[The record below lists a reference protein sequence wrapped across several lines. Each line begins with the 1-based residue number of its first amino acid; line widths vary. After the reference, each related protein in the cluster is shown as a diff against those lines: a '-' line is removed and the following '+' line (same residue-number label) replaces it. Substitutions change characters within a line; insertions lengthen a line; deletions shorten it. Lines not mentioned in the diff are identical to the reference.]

1 MKLPLGCCLHPLVFK
16 LLFIE
21 DYVFEL
27 SLGEAEEKPMTFKE
41 RIEFAKNSV
50 KDILRKISV
59 YIIVVIGIGS
69 LIHEYVPE
77 EALKSIM
84 NSAGFLS
91 VSLAVIIGVLLYSN
105 SAGIL
110 PVIQEPIDKG
120 IPIGTAL
127 AFMMAA
133 TALSFP
139 EFVILKQIMNPKLIA
154 IFAGIVSVSIIIA
167 GYLLNIIYV
176 G

>member
-1 MKLPLGCCLHPLVFK
+1 VEEYVFK
-16 LLFIE
+16 LSF
-21 DYVFEL
+21 
-27 SLGEAEEKPMTFKE
+27 GEAEEKPMTFKE
-41 RIEFAKNSV
+41 RIEFAKNNV

-59 YIIVVIGIGS
+59 YIIVVVGIGS
-69 LIHEYVPE
+69 LIRGYVPE

-110 PVIQEPIDKG
+110 PVIQELIDKG
-120 IPIGTAL
+120 VPIGTAL
-127 AFMMAA
+127 AFMMAT

-167 GYLLNIIYV
+167 RIFVKYCIWEGLR
-176 G
+176 